1 MKYSRTNLK
10 KLEELCKD
18 LGYKVRYE
26 QGHFQSGYC
35 RVESQRVIVINKF
48 FDVEGRMNC
57 FFDLIPELEKPETL
71 ISEEALKLYKNI
83 IEIRAKVEA

>member
-26 QGHFQSGYC
+26 QGYFQSGYC
-35 RVESQRVIVINKF
+35 RVETQKVIVINKF

-57 FFDLIPELEKPETL
+57 FFDLIPQLNIDESALSPETL
-71 ISEEALKLYKNI
+71 KIFQNI
-83 IEIRAKVEA
+83 IENQTKIEA

>member
-35 RVESQRVIVINKF
+35 RVEAQKVIVINKF

-57 FFDLIPELEKPETL
+57 FFDLIPQLNIDESALSPETL
-71 ISEEALKLYKNI
+71 KIFQNI
-83 IEIRAKVEA
+83 IENQTKIEA